1 MPPPD
6 DKVKKT
12 KMNYLLI
19 LIIALLLSESKKND
33 IKELLS
39 SVSIEDGLALLKT
52 LGIDDGIVR
61 TTLSVLPELLNGKTD
76 KISLVKKLL
85 PLLASISSHS
95 TSKTDERTVRESNED
110 SFPVQAFIPD
120 EIKSGLQE
128 YFDG

>member
-1 MPPPD
+1 
-6 DKVKKT
+6 
-12 KMNYLLI
+12 MNYLLI

>member
-1 MPPPD
+1 
-6 DKVKKT
+6 
-12 KMNYLLI
+12 MNYLLI

-61 TTLSVLPELLNGKTD
+61 TAVSVLPVLLSGKTD

-85 PLLASISSHS
+85 PLLASISTHS
-95 TSKTDERTVRESNED
+95 AIKTDERTVREDRED
-110 SFPVQAFIPD
+110 SFPFQAFIPD